1 MFNSIYAI
9 NQFWKIY
16 LAMSYH
22 QEKTEDDYTE
32 NYSNP
37 DIKHT
42 APQHRQYLSN
52 EGYGFG
58 TPYQR

>member
-1 MFNSIYAI
+1 MFYY
-9 NQFWKIY
+9 K
-16 LAMSYH
+16 
-22 QEKTEDDYTE
+22 EKTEDDYTE